1 MSRCSRS
8 IAGGASSCKPAWRLR
23 EQRIGE
29 CRERDTLM
37 FNGYTDQVTS
47 LYTGVDL
54 KKYS

>member
-1 MSRCSRS
+1 
-8 IAGGASSCKPAWRLR
+8 LR